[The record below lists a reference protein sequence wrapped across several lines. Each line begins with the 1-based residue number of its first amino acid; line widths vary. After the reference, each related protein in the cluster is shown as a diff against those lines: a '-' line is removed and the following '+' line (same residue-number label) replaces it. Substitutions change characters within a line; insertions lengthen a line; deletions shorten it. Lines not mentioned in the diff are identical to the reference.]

1 MTENI
6 QEESRLGDLVEIQ
19 KQSLKEIKA
28 LRNKKKDIWDI
39 FSTLST
45 FLSAVVIAALG
56 LYFTNVYNERASARE
71 HQTKVYQTRILEMQT
86 VEKFIPHLTGDE
98 ERKKVALLALTSLGS
113 PEFAARFAKLSPSE
127 GTESAA
133 DVIMASAGSAEQT
146 EIPNPISSIA
156 SSTEREGWA
165 YLGHYVAT
173 TSGWKTRYFDFEI
186 SMDPNKLVG
195 KTLKVRKETGALN
208 VRVGMPN
215 PVGVFSKIIDVLNP
229 GSEATIHEMREW
241 HSSGYMWAR
250 ITYGT

>member
-6 QEESRLGDLVEIQ
+6 REEGRLGDLVEIQ

-98 ERKKVALLALTSLGS
+98 ERRWHYLRLHLL
-113 PEFAARFAKLSPSE
+113 E
-127 GTESAA
+127 
-133 DVIMASAGSAEQT
+133 
-146 EIPNPISSIA
+146 
-156 SSTEREGWA
+156 
-165 YLGHYVAT
+165 
-173 TSGWKTRYFDFEI
+173 
-186 SMDPNKLVG
+186 
-195 KTLKVRKETGALN
+195 
-208 VRVGMPN
+208 
-215 PVGVFSKIIDVLNP
+215 VLNLRLD
-229 GSEATIHEMREW
+229 SQNYLHLKELNLQQT
-241 HSSGYMWAR
+241 
-250 ITYGT
+250 